1 MKRFF
6 ISLKNA
12 LRGILY
18 VFVSQKNFKIHAV
31 FAIAAV
37 ILAAI
42 LKFTYIEWAVLVL
55 IIGVVMSCEA
65 LNTAIERTVDLV
77 SPDYDERAK
86 QAKDSA
92 AAAVLIAAVSS
103 VIIGILLFV
112 IKIINFIKGNLLQ

>member
-18 VFVSQKNFKIHAV
+18 VFVSQKNFKIHTV

-42 LKFTYIEWAVLVL
+42 LKFTYMEWAVLVL

>member
-18 VFVSQKNFKIHAV
+18 VFGSQKNFKIHTV

-42 LKFTYIEWAVLVL
+42 LKFTYIEWVVLVL

>member
-18 VFVSQKNFKIHAV
+18 VFVSQKNFKIHTV

-42 LKFTYIEWAVLVL
+42 LKFTYIEWVVLVL

>member
-18 VFVSQKNFKIHAV
+18 VFVSQKNFKIHTV

>member
-1 MKRFF
+1 
-6 ISLKNA
+6 
-12 LRGILY
+12 
-18 VFVSQKNFKIHAV
+18 
-31 FAIAAV
+31 
-37 ILAAI
+37 
-42 LKFTYIEWAVLVL
+42 
-55 IIGVVMSCEA
+55 MSCEA